1 MVTRVYL
8 AAFAASGAILAALAA
23 APALAGAAAPQGPAL
38 RFDQPSNPQTGAVR
52 TGAATGT
59 PTTQLPYT
67 RLDPDVLARL
77 PEAAP
82 TTRPVPA
89 SPARPGARPAP
100 AQSSSAQASAQA
112 QPSATAQPV
121 GRSRGTTAPAAPAT
135 VPPPTV
141 LSAVPAAAVEQSRAP
156 LLAYVSPA
164 RPLDIAPWQKVGS
177 PYQID
182 GTWYIPAHE
191 PDYDEIGVASWY
203 GADFHGRLT
212 ASGEIF
218 DMTVPTGAHP
228 TLPIPSL
235 VEVTNLENGNSI
247 IVRIND
253 RGPFRDGRLI
263 DLSARGAELLGF
275 RDSGVARVRVR
286 YVGQAPREPL
296 VTAQSLAPRPG
307 SGRGPA
313 TQPAPRPTRPQLM
326 AEAAPGQ
333 TAGPGTAL
341 TPVRNQTPTPGP
353 APGRQQRPRSES
365 RSEAQPTGTA
375 GSRTNSAA
383 AAAIPPGNGPMF
395 LQVGAFASRANA
407 ERAGRA
413 AGPIGTVRIVEP
425 QPGATGGAALYR
437 VLVGPWTDP
446 ARARAAVDQAG
457 GLGLSGRLVRQSG

>member
-8 AAFAASGAILAALAA
+8 AAFAASGAILAVLAS

-52 TGAATGT
+52 TSAATGA
-59 PTTQLPYT
+59 PVAQLPYT
-67 RLDPDVLARL
+67 RLDPDMLARL

-100 AQSSSAQASAQA
+100 GQSVPAQASAQA

-121 GRSRGTTAPAAPAT
+121 GRSRGITAPAAPAT

-141 LSAVPAAAVEQSRAP
+141 LSVVPAAAVEQSRAP

-296 VTAQSLAPRPG
+296 ATAQTLAPRPG
-307 SGRGPA
+307 SAPGPA

-333 TAGPGTAL
+333 APAPGTTV
-341 TPVRNQTPTPGP
+341 TPVRNQAPAPGP
-353 APGRQQRPRSES
+353 APGRQQRPRSE
-365 RSEAQPTGTA
+365 AQPTGAT
-375 GSRTNSAA
+375 GSRSAGTA
-383 AAAIPPGNGPMF
+383 AAAIPPGHGPMF
-395 LQVGAFASRANA
+395 LQVGAFARRANA
-407 ERAGRA
+407 ERAGQA
-413 AGPIGTVRIVEP
+413 AGSIGTVRIVEP

-446 ARARAAVDQAG
+446 VRARAAVDQAG
-457 GLGLSGRLVRQSG
+457 SLGLSGRLVRQSG

>member
-8 AAFAASGAILAALAA
+8 AAFAASGTILAALAA
-23 APALAGAAAPQGPAL
+23 APALAGAAAPQSPPL
-38 RFDQPSNPQTGAVR
+38 RFDQPSNPQAGTVR
-52 TGAATGT
+52 TGPAAG
-59 PTTQLPYT
+59 QVPYT

-82 TTRPVPA
+82 
-89 SPARPGARPAP
+89 ARPRPPATAP
-100 AQSSSAQASAQA
+100 SAAPQPGPAAGPQA
-112 QPSATAQPV
+112 ATAQPV
-121 GRSRGTTAPAAPAT
+121 ARGRTARPAAPAT
-135 VPPPTV
+135 VPAPTI
-141 LSAVPAAAVEQSRAP
+141 LSAVPPTAVEQARAP

-182 GTWYIPAHE
+182 GTWYVPAHE
-191 PDYDEIGVASWY
+191 PDYDEIGIASWY
-203 GADFHGRLT
+203 GADFHGRST
-212 ASGEIF
+212 ASGEVF

-235 VEVTNLENGNSI
+235 VEVTNLDNGHSI
-247 IVRIND
+247 IIRIND

-275 RDSGVARVRVR
+275 RDSGTARVRVR

-296 VTAQSLAPRPG
+296 VTAQTLAPRPG
-307 SGRGPA
+307 SPRAPA
-313 TQPAPRPTRPQLM
+313 TQPAPRPTRPLQM
-326 AEAAPGQ
+326 AEA
-333 TAGPGTAL
+333 T
-341 TPVRNQTPTPGP
+341 P
-353 APGRQQRPRSES
+353 APAPASRPVPGAPSAPASGRTQRPRG
-365 RSEAQPTGTA
+365 EAQPTGA
-375 GSRTNSAA
+375 PGSPGSSSQ

-413 AGPIGTVRIVEP
+413 AGSIGTVRIVEP

-437 VLVGPWTDP
+437 VLVGPYTDP
-446 ARARAAVDQAG
+446 ARARAAVEQAD
-457 GLGLSGRLVRQSG
+457 GLGLTGRLVRQTG

>member
-8 AAFAASGAILAALAA
+8 AAFAASGAILASMAA
-23 APALAGAAAPQGPAL
+23 APAHAGAAAPQSPAL
-38 RFDQPSNPQTGAVR
+38 RFDQPSNPQAVTPR
-52 TGAATGT
+52 SAASQ
-59 PTTQLPYT
+59 TQVPYT

-82 TTRPVPA
+82 VTR
-89 SPARPGARPAP
+89 AP
-100 AQSSSAQASAQA
+100 PPPRQSATQSAPQTL
-112 QPSATAQPV
+112 PPATAQPV
-121 GRSRGTTAPAAPAT
+121 GRSRQPAQAAPAT
-135 VPPPTV
+135 VPAPTV
-141 LSAVPAAAVEQSRAP
+141 LSAIPDTAVEQSRAP

-203 GADFHGRLT
+203 GADFHGRAT

-218 DMTVPTGAHP
+218 DMTVATGAHP

-275 RDSGVARVRVR
+275 RDSGTARVRVR

-296 VTAQSLAPRPG
+296 VTAETLAPRPG
-307 SGRGPA
+307 SQRGPA
-313 TQPAPRPTRPQLM
+313 TQPAPRPSRPPLL
-326 AEAAPGQ
+326 AETAPLPAPRP
-333 TAGPGTAL
+333 AGPAVQASN
-341 TPVRNQTPTPGP
+341 PAPTPGP
-353 APGRQQRPRSES
+353 ATQRPSRP
-365 RSEAQPTGTA
+365 RSEAQPTGA
-375 GSRTNSAA
+375 PGMRSASNQA
-383 AAAIPPGNGPMF
+383 TAIPPGNGPMF

-413 AGPIGTVRIVEP
+413 AGSIGTVRIVEP
-425 QPGATGGAALYR
+425 EPGGTGAASLYR

-457 GLGLSGRLVRQSG
+457 NLGLSGRLVRQSG

>member
-23 APALAGAAAPQGPAL
+23 APALAGAAAPPGPAL
-38 RFDQPSNPQTGAVR
+38 RFDQPSNPQTGTPR
-52 TGAATGT
+52 SAASPG
-59 PTTQLPYT
+59 QVPYT

-82 TTRPVPA
+82 TGPVPQSPRRGA
-89 SPARPGARPAP
+89 SQAPSPQATPSRP
-100 AQSSSAQASAQA
+100 
-112 QPSATAQPV
+112 TAQPV
-121 GRSRGTTAPAAPAT
+121 GRNGQPATPAT
-135 VPPPTV
+135 VPEPTI
-141 LSAVPAAAVEQSRAP
+141 LSAVPPAAVEQSRAP

-164 RPLDIAPWQKVGS
+164 RPMDIAPWQKVGS

-191 PDYDEIGVASWY
+191 PDYDEIGTASWY
-203 GADFHGRLT
+203 GADFHGRTT

-218 DMTVPTGAHP
+218 DMTVATGAHP

-235 VEVTNLENGNSI
+235 VEVTNLDNGNSI

-275 RDSGVARVRVR
+275 RDQGTARVRVR

-296 VTAQSLAPRPG
+296 VTAQTLAPRPG
-307 SGRGPA
+307 TQRGPA
-313 TQPAPRPTRPQLM
+313 TQPAPRPTRPPLM
-326 AEAAPGQ
+326 AEATVPPGIPPGIPPGVPPGPTSSPAP
-333 TAGPGTAL
+333 
-341 TPVRNQTPTPGP
+341 RSQTPTGPTRQPGSITQVSNP
-353 APGRQQRPRSES
+353 SPRPRG
-365 RSEAQPTGTA
+365 EAQPTGAPGNRNA
-375 GSRTNSAA
+375 GNAA
-383 AAAIPPGNGPMF
+383 VAIPPGSGPMF

-413 AGPIGTVRIVEP
+413 AGAIGAVRIVEP
-425 QPGATGGAALYR
+425 QPGATGAAALYR
-437 VLVGPWTDP
+437 VLVGPYTDP

-457 GLGLSGRLVRQSG
+457 GLGLSGRLIRQSG